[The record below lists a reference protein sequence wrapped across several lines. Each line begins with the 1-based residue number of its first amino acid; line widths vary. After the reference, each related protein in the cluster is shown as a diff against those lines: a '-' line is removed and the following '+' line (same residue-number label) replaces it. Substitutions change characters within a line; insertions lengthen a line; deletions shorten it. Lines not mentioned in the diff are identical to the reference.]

1 MDRTR
6 RGLRHGCRG
15 HAQRHSSAAA
25 LAGCGLCHLSA
36 CEKWLQFLKTLAC
49 PRSPRLPCR
58 LAPALVGSHSQGAQ
72 RGCAG
77 QRWTPGHRPPLG
89 GITTIHPAVSR
100 RPGAAFKTGPQPTA
114 SCRSLGDGPATS
126 SSHPGHGKPSDRP
139 AHLHVSPSV
148 SSQNEVM
155 VPSAQPNRALSYY
168 RKSPE
173 SPTPLPPVPR
183 RGLSTSG
190 SRRPRPSC
198 PRHAQGPILSPL
210 SLYLNHRLRPPGTC
224 PSHPPLL
231 SLSRAFTA
239 AQRMGPKVTHPPGLL
254 CFSPTGMSGP

>member
-25 LAGCGLCHLSA
+25 LAGCGLCHLGA

-139 AHLHVSPSV
+139 APILLFHKLV
-148 SSQNEVM
+148 SSF
-155 VPSAQPNRALSYY
+155 
-168 RKSPE
+168 
-173 SPTPLPPVPR
+173 
-183 RGLSTSG
+183 
-190 SRRPRPSC
+190 
-198 PRHAQGPILSPL
+198 HAKV
-210 SLYLNHRLRPPGTC
+210 GT
-224 PSHPPLL
+224 
-231 SLSRAFTA
+231 
-239 AQRMGPKVTHPPGLL
+239 
-254 CFSPTGMSGP
+254 